1 MTSQSISEEAFQKAE
16 LKTRSF
22 RFGGHKATSQAI
34 VWPILFLLSLN
45 ISSSGLSDSPEA
57 RLIVLRVTAAAL
69 IAAGIY
75 FTILG
80 AVIDSSVPQ
89 LGRLRTVLVA
99 FLYGTTEIVRAV
111 LIQLFA
117 GAYGLVIN
125 PQWGFRILAALTTG
139 LLVFALV
146 STVVNDNFTYRES
159 YKQLAMQRFR
169 LKSLVDASLDNLI
182 RARDQL
188 IQTTRDQLTQALR
201 GTLSETEKKTPKFP
215 EIIQNLFSVAEDVVR
230 PLSHSLFDNPLML
243 NSQDLNAQAPRV
255 PIKTVIE
262 KSSLTAPFRPGLL
275 TLMASLLSVPSVL
288 INFSLMYYLQ
298 WTSALVLIYA
308 TNALARKFVTPRLP
322 SMVLVFRIPL
332 ISIIYALPAIVFVR
346 VALNESIVQES
357 IVSETVLYGSLLGI
371 VLGWLIA
378 TSAGMRTA
386 RTEMLEEISLINQEL
401 AWQNARIQSEMWLD
415 QKSLALT
422 LHNDVQA
429 TLLAAA
435 LKLKSAIDQDP
446 LTAESALPQI
456 KDLIYRS
463 INFGSTAAREF
474 TLPLIIERINDNW
487 AGIITMRFT
496 ATAETLNIVENDH
509 VALGVLED
517 VLSEFQNNSLK
528 HGRAS
533 ETTAILTMQ
542 QPEVLQVAM
551 TNNGQALSSETQ
563 QGLGSAFLK
572 SVALNYKLEN
582 FTRGVKLTVWLPVS
596 TTDAQATSLEN
607 SL

>member
-1 MTSQSISEEAFQKAE
+1 MTSQSISEEAFQQAK
-16 LKTRSF
+16 LSNRSF

-45 ISSSGLSDSPEA
+45 ISSSGLTDSPEA
-57 RLIVLRVTAAAL
+57 RLIVLRVTVAAL
-69 IAAGIY
+69 FCAGIY

-80 AVIDSSVPQ
+80 AVIDSAVPQ
-89 LGRLRTVLVA
+89 LGKLRTSLVA
-99 FLYGTTEIVRAV
+99 FLYGTTEIVRAA
-111 LIQLFA
+111 LIQIFA
-117 GAYGLVIN
+117 GAYGLEIN

-159 YKQLAMQRFR
+159 YKELAMQRFR
-169 LKSLVDASLDNLI
+169 LRSLVDASLDNLV

-188 IQTTRDQLTQALR
+188 IQTTRDQLSQALR
-201 GTLSETEKKTPKFP
+201 STLSETEKRAPRFP

-230 PLSHSLFDNPLML
+230 PLSHSLFDSPLML
-243 NSQDLNAQAPRV
+243 ESRNIDAKAPRV
-255 PIKTVIE
+255 PIKTVVE
-262 KSSLTAPFRPGLL
+262 KSSVTAPFRPGLL
-275 TLMASLLSVPSVL
+275 TLMACLLSVPSIL
-288 INFSLMYYLQ
+288 INFTLIYYVQ
-298 WTSALVLIYA
+298 WTLALMLIYV
-308 TNALARKFVTPRLP
+308 TNALARKYVTPRLP
-322 SMVLVFRIPL
+322 SIVFVFRILL
-332 ISIIYALPAIVFVR
+332 ITLIYVIPAIVFVR

-357 IVSETVLYGSLLGI
+357 IVSETVLFGSLFGI

-386 RTEMLEEISLINQEL
+386 RTEMLEEINLINEEL

-446 LTAESALPQI
+446 HTAESALPQI

-463 INFGSTAAREF
+463 INFGSTTSREY
-474 TLPLIIERINDNW
+474 TLPSVIERINDNW

-496 ATAETLNIVENDH
+496 ATEETLNIVQNDL
-509 VALGVLED
+509 VVLGVLED

-528 HGRAS
+528 HGHAS
-533 ETTAILTMQ
+533 ETTAILSTPQ
-542 QPEVLQVAM
+542 TGVLQVAM
-551 TNNGQALSSETQ
+551 TNNGQAISSETQ
-563 QGLGSAFLK
+563 KGLGSAFLK
-572 SVALNYKLEN
+572 SVALSYKLEN
-582 FTRGVKLTVWLPVS
+582 FTRGVKLTVWLPIS
-596 TTDAQATSLEN
+596 TTGAQPNSLEN

>member
-22 RFGGHKATSQAI
+22 RFGGYKATSQAI

-57 RLIVLRVTAAAL
+57 RLIVLRVTIAAL

-80 AVIDSSVPQ
+80 AVIDASVPQ

-139 LLVFALV
+139 VLVFALV

-159 YKQLAMQRFR
+159 YKKLAMQRFR
-169 LKSLVDASLDNLI
+169 LRSLVDASLDNLI

-188 IQTTRDQLTQALR
+188 IQTTRDQLSQALR

-298 WTSALVLIYA
+298 WTLALVLIYA
-308 TNALARKFVTPRLP
+308 TNALARKFVTPRMP
-322 SMVLVFRIPL
+322 SMVLVFRILL
-332 ISIIYALPAIVFVR
+332 ISLIYALPAIVFVR